1 MSRGFEPNEPIS
13 TLAGDDRGLSTL
25 LSLVAAITVVTITLA
40 GTMVIVEDAFR
51 DTRRGDAERVTA
63 IQASDRLVAAG
74 GPIAVSQNV
83 LAADELDSLSA
94 ADLRQVGATD
104 RFEMAVAVDGDRIAA
119 VGDPGGGHV
128 VRRIALVQ
136 SSERVERTPV
146 LVGTDP
152 GVTLPVRTDAVE
164 LTIDPP
170 SSTTVTEV
178 RSGDRV
184 VLADGGGL
192 EGTYDVLTSPYRTLS
207 LEFETTG
214 PLDTGDVEIAYQ
226 STDSDRVILAVT
238 VDDTERASGGGAS
251 V

>member
-1 MSRGFEPNEPIS
+1 MSATPGSGGSPP
-13 TLAGDDRGLSTL
+13 TLRGDDRGLSTL

-63 IQASDRLVAAG
+63 VQASDRLVAAG

-83 LAADELDSLSA
+83 VASDALDSLSA
-94 ADLRQVGATD
+94 ADLRQLGASD
-104 RFEMAVAVDGDRIAA
+104 RFAMAIAVDGERIAA
-119 VGDPGGGHV
+119 VGDPGSGHV

-146 LVGTDP
+146 LVGVDP
-152 GVTLPVRTDAVE
+152 DVTLPVRTDAIE

-170 SSTTVTEV
+170 PNTTVTEV

-192 EGTYDVLTSPYRTLS
+192 DGSYDVQTSPYRTLS
-207 LEFETTG
+207 LAFETSG
-214 PLDTGDVEIAYQ
+214 PLDTGDVAIAYE
-226 STDSDRVILAVT
+226 STNTERVILAVT
-238 VDDTERASGGGAS
+238 VDDAERASGGGAS